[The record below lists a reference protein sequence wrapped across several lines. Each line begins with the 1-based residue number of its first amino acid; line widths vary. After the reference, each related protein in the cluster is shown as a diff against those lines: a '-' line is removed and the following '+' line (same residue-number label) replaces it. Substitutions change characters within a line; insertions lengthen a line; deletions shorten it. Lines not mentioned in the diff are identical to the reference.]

1 MADKRLEGTSSS
13 MSLNIEYSDKM
24 HFASIRADFPI
35 LSQKVYGK
43 SLVYLDNGASTQK
56 PKQVIN
62 NITETYERSYANV
75 HRGVHYLS
83 QISTDAMEL
92 ARGTVRGFVNAR
104 SDSEI
109 IFVRGATEGINL
121 VASSWG
127 RENLKSGD
135 EIILSEME
143 HHANIVPWQLVS
155 EQTGAT
161 IKVIPISDSGE
172 LEMSEFQKLLS
183 DRTKL
188 VAITHVSNALGTI
201 VPLSEIIRYSHDAG
215 ALVLVDGCQAV
226 PHLPVDLQ
234 ELDAD
239 FYTFSGHKLYGPSGI
254 GILYGKESILESMP
268 PYQGGG
274 EMIDTVSFKGSTW
287 ADLPFKFEAGT
298 PNIADA
304 IGLGEAVNYVSSIGF
319 DAIRAHEASLLSY
332 ATERL
337 NQIESVKIIGN
348 ASNKA
353 AIISFVIEDVH
364 PHDVGTILDRDGIA
378 VRTGHHCAQPVMERY
393 DVPAT
398 VRASFAMYNTFEEID
413 LFVKGLQKV
422 QEIFS

>member
-1 MADKRLEGTSSS
+1 MNLKIKNPDTINISSV
-13 MSLNIEYSDKM
+13 
-24 HFASIRADFPI
+24 RADFPI

-43 SLVYLDNGASTQK
+43 NLVYLDNGASTQK
-56 PKQVIN
+56 PQQVID
-62 NITETYERSYANV
+62 NITATYERSYANV

-92 ARGTVRGFVNAR
+92 ARRTIRLFVNAR

-127 RENLKSGD
+127 RKNLTTGD

-143 HHANIVPWQLVS
+143 HHANIVPWQLVA
-155 EQTGAT
+155 EQTGAI
-161 IKVIPISDSGE
+161 IKVIPISECGE
-172 LEMSEFQKLLS
+172 LEMADFKNLLS

-188 VAITHVSNALGTI
+188 VAITHVSNALGTV
-201 VPLSEIIRYSHDAG
+201 VPLSEIIHYSHEAG
-215 ALVLVDGCQAV
+215 SLVLVDGCQAV
-226 PHLPVDLQ
+226 PHLAVDLQ
-234 ELDAD
+234 KLDAD

-254 GILYGKESILESMP
+254 GILYGKEEILESMP

-304 IGLGEAVNYVSSIGF
+304 IGLGEAVNYVSSIGL
-319 DAIRAHEASLLSY
+319 DAIAAHEPSLLSH

-337 NQIESVKIIGN
+337 NEMQSVKIIGN
-348 ASNKA
+348 ANNKA
-353 AIISFVIEDVH
+353 AIISFLIEGVH
-364 PHDVGTILDRDGIA
+364 PHDIGTILDRNGIA

-393 DVPAT
+393 NVPAT
-398 VRASFAMYNTFEEID
+398 VRASFAMYNTFDEID
-413 LFVKGLQKV
+413 LFIKGLDKV
-422 QEIFS
+422 REIFS

>member
-1 MADKRLEGTSSS
+1 MNLKIKNPDTINISSV
-13 MSLNIEYSDKM
+13 
-24 HFASIRADFPI
+24 RADFPI

-43 SLVYLDNGASTQK
+43 NLVYLDNGASTQK
-56 PKQVIN
+56 PQQVID
-62 NITETYERSYANV
+62 NITATYERSYANV

-92 ARGTVRGFVNAR
+92 ARRTIRLFVNAR

-127 RENLKSGD
+127 RKNLTTGD

-143 HHANIVPWQLVS
+143 HHANIVPWQLVA
-155 EQTGAT
+155 EQTGAI
-161 IKVIPISDSGE
+161 IKVIPISECGE
-172 LEMSEFQKLLS
+172 LEMADFKNLLS

-188 VAITHVSNALGTI
+188 VAITHVSNALGTV
-201 VPLSEIIRYSHDAG
+201 VPLSEIIHYSHEAG
-215 ALVLVDGCQAV
+215 SLVLVDGCQAV
-226 PHLPVDLQ
+226 PHLAVDLQ
-234 ELDAD
+234 KLDAD

-254 GILYGKESILESMP
+254 GILYGKEEILESMP

-304 IGLGEAVNYVSSIGF
+304 IGLGEAVNYVSSIGL
-319 DAIRAHEASLLSY
+319 DAIAAHESSLLSH

-337 NQIESVKIIGN
+337 NEMQSVKIIGN
-348 ASNKA
+348 ANNKA
-353 AIISFVIEDVH
+353 AIISFLIEGVH
-364 PHDVGTILDRDGIA
+364 PHDIGTILDRNGIA

-393 DVPAT
+393 NVPAT
-398 VRASFAMYNTFEEID
+398 VRASFAMYNTFDEID
-413 LFVKGLQKV
+413 LFIKGLDKV
-422 QEIFS
+422 REIFS